1 VDSPEVVTVEVRP
14 GRGFLAMSATVA
26 VIAAAGVALA
36 VLAADDGPPSDA
48 APGPTAPADE
58 PACGRIA
65 LLFTAAEVEPLVA
78 PDGTRVRV
86 TIPGRPEAIVSV
98 PARRVD
104 LRGEATEGIVLPHG
118 RGLLWLR
125 LNGVTVRG
133 PTGLPIPCES
143 FEVAVLDGP
152 IGRDGTTALAVDVAT
167 ELAFGVDG

>member
-1 VDSPEVVTVEVRP
+1 
-14 GRGFLAMSATVA
+14 MSAAVA

-36 VLAADDGPPSDA
+36 VLAVLADDDGPTPDA
-48 APGPTAPADE
+48 SPGPTAPPDE

-65 LLFTAAEVEPLVA
+65 LLFTAAEVEPLAA
-78 PDGTRVRV
+78 PGGTRARV
-86 TIPGRPEAIVSV
+86 TVPGRPEAIVSV
-98 PARRVD
+98 PARRLD

-133 PTGLPIPCES
+133 PTGLPLPCES
-143 FEVAVLDGP
+143 FEVDVLDGP

-167 ELAFGVDG
+167 ELAFDADG